1 MSELGVMDTCSLILT
16 SQVSVLVWGYIG
28 VLSADHAGACE
39 QVDFSGFKA
48 IYAYVVEVY
57 CGWGLNTFLTLIL
70 YWFIQAG

>member
-1 MSELGVMDTCSLILT
+1 MSELGVMDTSSLILT

-28 VLSADHAGACE
+28 VLSADHASACE